1 MLHFWTKP
9 GTSLSSL
16 PVVFPGM
23 PEGFLSELKQQC
35 NIRINGLTAQPE
47 ITLPQPKTQCLGLNI
62 WPEIST
68 KACFPLCWHAQSWQ
82 SPSNTKQPVL
92 LERSW
97 ESSPWNIF
105 RSWELSTRSWESWR
119 TLERIL
125 CALWDG
131 HCGVVGLPSA
141 LW

>member
-62 WPEIST
+62 CPHSDQKSPPKLVFLYAGMLRADKVHQTQNSLFCWNAAGNPHREI
-68 KACFPLCWHAQSWQ
+68 FLDLE
-82 SPSNTKQPVL
+82 NFL
-92 LERSW
+92 LEV
-97 ESSPWNIF
+97 
-105 RSWELSTRSWESWR
+105 
-119 TLERIL
+119 ER
-125 CALWDG
+125 AGG
-131 HCGVVGLPSA
+131 H
-141 LW
+141 